1 MRYSAD
7 FASGAGDLTVKM
19 QHVAASA
26 TLVQIVHILGDER
39 ELGHAGGHRRNRA
52 VPGIRLRPENRG
64 TAPLVPA
71 PHQRGVPLEGLR
83 SREFRRLESL
93 PEAGLLVP
101 ECRDSA
107 FCGNACAG
115 EDDDAGRRPERRAN
129 FGVYGRHCCPHII
142 RFPHT
147 AGGGYHHRDEP
158 ATAMSQRT
166 GSANLP
172 LHGGKVPAWLS
183 VRMAALG
190 RVIVEAIVH
199 HYGRDELLRRLANPF
214 WFQAFGAVMG
224 MDWHSSGITTSVIGA
239 LKRGLAPVQAELGLF
254 VCGGKGAHSRRT
266 PAELLDMGE
275 RTGVDANVLISA
287 SRLVAKID
295 SAAVQ
300 DGYDLY
306 LHGFFATV
314 DGRWCVVQQ
323 GMNERQ
329 REARRYHWQS
339 ENLPGFFDSPHAA
352 IEGRNVG
359 PIINLADKAG
369 ERNRSAEL
377 ALLRA
382 GPDHA
387 ISVLRRLATRKH
399 RTMDLFDAQDSD
411 VCTLVGPSSHLSL
424 PGRHELWASDIDLK
438 RLHGTLAAAAER
450 GPADFAEL
458 LLTPGVGARTVASLA
473 FVAEVLHGAPYRFSD
488 PARFSL
494 AHGGKD
500 GHPFPVPL
508 KVYDETIRLLK
519 RAVSNAKLGRSETLA
534 AIRRLDQRA
543 RILEQTADGPA
554 FADIVAAERGLSA
567 SYGGRTVSRTP
578 PLDH

>member
-1 MRYSAD
+1 M
-7 FASGAGDLTVKM
+7 T
-19 QHVAASA
+19 
-26 TLVQIVHILGDER
+26 
-39 ELGHAGGHRRNRA
+39 
-52 VPGIRLRPENRG
+52 
-64 TAPLVPA
+64 
-71 PHQRGVPLEGLR
+71 
-83 SREFRRLESL
+83 
-93 PEAGLLVP
+93 
-101 ECRDSA
+101 
-107 FCGNACAG
+107 
-115 EDDDAGRRPERRAN
+115 
-129 FGVYGRHCCPHII
+129 
-142 RFPHT
+142 
-147 AGGGYHHRDEP
+147 
-158 ATAMSQRT
+158 QRT

-172 LHGGKVPAWLS
+172 LHGGQVPAWLS

-190 RVIVEAIVH
+190 RVIVEAVVH

-239 LKRGLAPVQAELGLF
+239 LKRGLAPVQTELGLF
-254 VCGGKGAHSRRT
+254 VCGGKGVHSRRT
-266 PAELLDMGE
+266 PAELVQMGE
-275 RTGVDANVLISA
+275 RTGVDANVLVRA

-306 LHGFFATV
+306 LHGFFATI

-323 GMNERQ
+323 GMSEQR

-339 ENLPGFFDSPHAA
+339 EKLPGFFDSPHAA
-352 IEGRNVG
+352 IDGRNVG

-377 ALLRA
+377 ELLRA

-387 ISVLRRLATRKH
+387 IRVLRRLAARQH
-399 RTMDLFDAQDSD
+399 RTLDLFDPEEAAVSALQE
-411 VCTLVGPSSHLSL
+411 PSAHLSL
-424 PGRHELWASDIDLK
+424 PSHHELRASDIDLK

-534 AIRRLDQRA
+534 ALQRLDQRA
-543 RILEQTADGPA
+543 RAIEQTAEGAA
-554 FADIVAAERGLSA
+554 FADIIAAERSLSA
-567 SYGGRTVSRTP
+567 RYGGRTVSSTP
-578 PLDH
+578 SRDH